1 MNTYRLLKMYESMI
15 ASLHQNGFE
24 HLPNL
29 KDIEIYEHY
38 LRMMKEKHKKEYIY
52 YVLTDNYGISR
63 NTIIR
68 LVQRMERR
76 AKV

>member
-38 LRMMKEKHKKEYIY
+38 LRMMSEKCKKEHIY
-52 YVLTDNYGISR
+52 YVLTDNYGVSR

-68 LVQRMERR
+68 IVQRMEKR